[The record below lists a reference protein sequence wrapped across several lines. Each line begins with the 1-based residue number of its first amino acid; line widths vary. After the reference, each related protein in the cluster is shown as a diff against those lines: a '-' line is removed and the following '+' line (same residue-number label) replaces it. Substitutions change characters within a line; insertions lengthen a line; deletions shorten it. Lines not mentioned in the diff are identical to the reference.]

1 MDVIKNKTY
10 RCQIDGYTSEGAGV
24 AHLNG
29 QPIFIPYT
37 AVGDQCDIRILKVKK
52 NIAFGRVEE
61 LIVPS
66 RHRITPVCPLA
77 GTCGGCCFQH
87 LSYEEELRAKE
98 QKVRDA
104 LTRIGGLS
112 ADCLRGII
120 GSESV
125 LHYRNKAQFP
135 VGLDQ
140 RGEIVTG
147 FYRPHSHDI
156 VPTETCCIQSES
168 INRIVFLV
176 RDWMRKHQI
185 PPYNYDTRRGTIRH
199 IYVRTGE
206 KSGECQ
212 LTLISATR
220 KLPALSALIELLR
233 QEVPSLT
240 GILINHNQ
248 REDNVILGERTDVL
262 WGEPVLE
269 DRMFGYS
276 FLLSPAAFYQVNH
289 RQAERLYDCVLE
301 FAALTNQET
310 AVDLYCGV
318 GTITLALAKHAK
330 NVIGIEITPEAVE
343 NARQNAVRN
352 GIANVKFLCADAGIA
367 ARRLAMEGVRPNVLV
382 VDPPRKGLE
391 PAARDA
397 ILRMQPSRIVYVS
410 CAPATL
416 ARDVKELCSV
426 GYKLETTQAFDLFP
440 RTSHVECVVLLSYKK
455 T

>member
-1 MDVIKNKTY
+1 MDVIKNKIY

-37 AVGDQCDIRILKVKK
+37 AVGDQCDVRIIKVKK
-52 NIAFGRVEE
+52 NIAFGRLESLV
-61 LIVPS
+61 VPS

-104 LTRIGGLS
+104 LTRIGGLPS
-112 ADCLRGII
+112 DCLRGII
-120 GSESV
+120 GSESI

-135 VGLDQ
+135 VGIDQ
-140 RGEIVTG
+140 RGEVATG

-156 VPTETCCIQSES
+156 VPAETCCIQSEI
-168 INRIVFLV
+168 INQVVSLV
-176 RDWMRKHQI
+176 RGWMKKYQI

-199 IYVRTGE
+199 IYVRMGE

-220 KLPALSALIELLR
+220 KIPALSTLIELLR
-233 QEVPSLT
+233 QEIPSLT
-240 GILINHNQ
+240 GVLINHNQ
-248 REDNVILGERTDVL
+248 RDDNIILGERTDLL

-269 DRMFGYS
+269 DRLSGHS
-276 FLLSPAAFYQVNH
+276 FLLSPATFYQVNH
-289 RQAERLYDCVLE
+289 GQAERLYDCVLE
-301 FAALTNQET
+301 FAALTHQET
-310 AVDLYCGV
+310 VVDLYCGV
-318 GTITLALAKHAK
+318 GTITLALAEYAK
-330 NVIGIEITPEAVE
+330 NVIGIEITSEAVE
-343 NARQNAVRN
+343 NACQNAVRN
-352 GIANVKFLCADAGIA
+352 GIENVKFLCADAGIA
-367 ARRLAMEGVRPNVLV
+367 ARRLAMEGVRPDVLV

-391 PAARDA
+391 PEARDA
-397 ILRMQPSRIVYVS
+397 ILRMRPTKIIYVS

-416 ARDVKELCSV
+416 ARDVKELCGV
-426 GYKLETTQAFDLFP
+426 GYIIKTAQAFDLFP
-440 RTSHVECVVLLSYKK
+440 RTHHVECVVLMSRVDK
-455 T
+455 